1 MNLSILLDLYRSKWE
16 LSVAKEDTYGQ
27 TKNENDDKGS
37 TTTEME
43 EQEQSSFIT
52 TMMETTKYITIED
65 TEMTAEYAT
74 TPENSRQIK
83 ETTKILW

>member
-1 MNLSILLDLYRSKWE
+1 
-16 LSVAKEDTYGQ
+16 
-27 TKNENDDKGS
+27 
-37 TTTEME
+37 ME
-43 EQEQSSFIT
+43 KQEQSSFIT
-52 TMMETTKYITIED
+52 TMMETTKYLTIED